1 MIPVGKPGEKPRHRA
16 SLVNNEETHREQN
29 RRKHWNIWAKQQTW
43 ERSEKSWL
51 WETIGNWIGKAQ
63 KTYGKYWKMVEFAD
77 LEQPQVG
84 QAAQSRMKLPFDYLT

>member
-29 RRKHWNIWAKQQTW
+29 RRKHWNIGKAANLGKI

-51 WETIGNWIGKAQ
+51 WETIGN
-63 KTYGKYWKMVEFAD
+63 
-77 LEQPQVG
+77 
-84 QAAQSRMKLPFDYLT
+84 